1 MKPRT
6 FGLVIAILVLLVAT
20 FLFVQSQN
28 VKLCKVGKITS
39 SMNAPSEPGMANF
52 RTTRIDGNCN
62 VIIGPV
68 QTIPIE
74 DLPGGVLDPNAV
86 SNEFSTLTG
95 GD

>member
-28 VKLCKVGKITS
+28 ARLCKVGKITS
-39 SMNAPSEPGMANF
+39 TFDAPSEPGMAAF
-52 RTTRIDGNCN
+52 QTSRIDENCN
-62 VIIGPV
+62 LIIGPV
-68 QTIPIE
+68 QTVPIE
-74 DLPGGVLDPNAV
+74 ELPGGVFDPYAQ
-86 SNEFSTLTG
+86 SGDFPTLTG